1 MDLKKEARDHRIRK
15 LREKLTLPL
24 IILGLVGGLMAVA
37 VYLTSNQRRSNVE
50 SSLSVQD
57 LGKLKAEVEE
67 HEKNFTTLVQKKA
80 KISEEDLGE
89 LEGAVEKQ
97 DRYVA
102 ATGGTPAE
110 TSRLENL
117 RTRLHVY
124 RGERIREETTKL
136 EADANKIIEEV
147 TKARL
152 QKKPTEEASANAVKL
167 LRRALDLET
176 EISQKWVLSSLDDP
190 GRRARLDSRMRRL
203 EADPLWQK
211 GRRLEQEAEAA
222 SASGN
227 FAVAEEALKEA
238 IQIEQNYTLRFRD
251 VRATEFDREEKLRR
265 KLDTIRSM
273 LAKSAIDEIVRQAN
287 AEEAARQWQSAAKS
301 WKAAIDAQANLAK
314 NYPQSSYAV
323 RTIGEGYAVSLTQVL
338 AMPEVEAFRA
348 DMAKLRDLLR
358 DGEVAKASALGSDL
372 SIRADALTR
381 KFPSALTEQD
391 PDRQQL
397 AFIRQRAASL
407 QAIRDAVVKQL
418 ITIPN
423 HKSIRLL
430 RTEVPQSLYVAVMG
444 VNPSAKREINCP
456 VDSVTYEDAEKFCT
470 RVAWLTGLK
479 VRLPDADDYLA
490 AQGDAGRQPTP
501 EEAWTI
507 DTSDGQVRA
516 VGTSKPNP
524 LGFSDLSGNVA
535 EWVRSADNSVNVTL
549 AGGDAQSA
557 PGSTFLFVQVNRRE
571 GSRLRGLRLAVDP

>member
-1 MDLKKEARDHRIRK
+1 MDLKKEARDHRIRR

-24 IILGLVGGLMAVA
+24 IIFGLIGGLMAVA
-37 VYLTSNQRRSNVE
+37 VYITSNQRGSNPE
-50 SSLSVQD
+50 TRLSSQD
-57 LGKLKAEVEE
+57 LTKLKVEVEE

-80 KISEEDLGE
+80 KITDEDLGE
-89 LEGAVEKQ
+89 LESAVEKQ
-97 DRYVA
+97 DKYVA

-124 RGERIREETTKL
+124 RGERLREETTKL
-136 EADANKIIEEV
+136 EADANKLIEEI

-152 QKKPTEEASANAVKL
+152 QKKPTEEASASAVKL

-176 EISQKWVLSSLDDP
+176 EISQKWVLSNLDDP

-211 GRRLEQEAEAA
+211 GRRLEQEAETAA
-222 SASGN
+222 AAGN
-227 FAVAEEALKEA
+227 FTAAEEALKEA

-273 LAKSAIDEIVRQAN
+273 LAKSAIDEIVRQAH

-314 NYPQSSYAV
+314 AYPQSSYAA
-323 RTIGEGYAVSLTQVL
+323 RSIAEGYTVSLTQVL

-391 PDRQQL
+391 PDKQQL
-397 AFIRQRAASL
+397 VFIRQRSASL
-407 QAIRDAVVKQL
+407 AVIREAVVKQL
-418 ITIPN
+418 ITLPARKN
-423 HKSIRLL
+423 VRLL

-444 VNPSAKREINCP
+444 VNPSAKRDATCP
-456 VDSVTYEDAEKFCT
+456 VESITYEDAEKFCT

-479 VRLPDADDYLA
+479 VRLPDAEDYLA
-490 AQGDAGRQPTP
+490 AQGDAGRQTP
-501 EEAWTI
+501 ADEAWTI

-516 VGTSKPNP
+516 VGTTKANP
-524 LGFSDLSGNVA
+524 LGFSDLCGNVA
-535 EWVRSADNSVNVTL
+535 EWVRSSDNSVNVTL

-557 PGSTFLFVQVNRRE
+557 PSTTFPFVQVNRRE
-571 GSRLRGLRLAVDP
+571 ASRLRGIRLAVDP

>member
-15 LREKLTLPL
+15 LREKLALPL
-24 IILGLVGGLMAVA
+24 IILGLLVGLMAVA
-37 VYLTSNQRRSNVE
+37 VYITSNQRGTNVE
-50 SSLSVQD
+50 ARLSVKD
-57 LGKLKAEVEE
+57 LGKLKAEVDE
-67 HEKNFTTLVQKKA
+67 HEKNFTTLVQQKA
-80 KISEEDLGE
+80 KISDEDLSE
-89 LEGAVEKQ
+89 LESAVEKQ
-97 DRYVA
+97 DKYVA

-110 TSRLENL
+110 TNRLENL

-124 RGERIREETTKL
+124 RGERLREETTKL
-136 EADANKIIEEV
+136 EADANKIIEEI

-152 QKKPTEEASANAVKL
+152 QKKPTDEASANAVKL

-176 EISQKWVLSSLDDP
+176 EISQKWVLSNLDDP

-211 GRRLEQEAEAA
+211 GRRLEQEAEVAA
-222 SASGN
+222 TAGN
-227 FAVAEEALKEA
+227 FAAAEEALKEA

-273 LAKSAIDEIVRQAN
+273 LAKTAIDEIVRQAH

-314 NYPQSSYAV
+314 AFPQSSYAA
-323 RTIGEGYAVSLTQVL
+323 RTIAEGYTVSLTQVL

-372 SIRADALTR
+372 SIRADAVSR

-391 PDRQQL
+391 IDKQQL

-407 QAIRDAVVKQL
+407 AAIRDAVVKEL
-418 ITIPN
+418 ITIPARKN
-423 HKSIRLL
+423 IRLL
-430 RTEVPQSLYVAVMG
+430 RTEVTQSLYVAVMG
-444 VNPSAKREINCP
+444 VNPSAKREVTCP
-456 VDSVTYEDAEKFCT
+456 VESITYEDAEKFCT
-470 RVAWLTGLK
+470 RVTWLTGLK

-490 AQGDAGRQPTP
+490 AQGDAGRQPPP

-524 LGFSDLSGNVA
+524 LGFSDLCGNVA

-557 PGSTFLFVQVNRRE
+557 PGTTFPFVQVNRRE
-571 GSRLRGLRLAVDP
+571 ASRLRGLRLAVDP

>member
-1 MDLKKEARDHRIRK
+1 
-15 LREKLTLPL
+15 
-24 IILGLVGGLMAVA
+24 
-37 VYLTSNQRRSNVE
+37 
-50 SSLSVQD
+50 
-57 LGKLKAEVEE
+57 LKAEVEE
-67 HEKNFTTLVQKKA
+67 HEKNFATLVQKKA
-80 KISEEDLGE
+80 KISEEDLTE
-89 LEGAVEKQ
+89 LESAVEKQ

-110 TSRLENL
+110 TNRLENL

-124 RGERIREETTKL
+124 RGEKIREETTKL

-152 QKKPTEEASANAVKL
+152 QKKPTDIASANAVKL
-167 LRRALDLET
+167 LRQALDLET

-222 SASGN
+222 AATGN
-227 FAVAEEALKEA
+227 FAAAEEALKEA

-273 LAKSAIDEIVRQAN
+273 LAKTAIDEIVRQAQ
-287 AEEAARQWQSAAKS
+287 AEEAAREWKSAAKS
-301 WKAAIDAQANLAK
+301 WKAAIDAQANLARS
-314 NYPQSSYAV
+314 YPQSSYAA
-323 RTIGEGYAVSLTQVL
+323 RTIGEGYSVSLTQVL

-381 KFPSALTEQD
+381 KFPSSLTEKD
-391 PDRQQL
+391 PDKEQL
-397 AFIRQRAASL
+397 AFIRQRSASL
-407 QAIRDAVVKQL
+407 EVIRDAVVKQL

-423 HKSIRLL
+423 HKNIRLL
-430 RTEVPQSLYVAVMG
+430 RTEVPQSLYVAVMA

-456 VDSVTYEDAEKFCT
+456 VESITYEDAEKFCA

-490 AQGDAGRQPTP
+490 AQGDTGRQPTP

-524 LGFSDLSGNVA
+524 LGFNDLSGNVA
-535 EWVRSADNSVNVTL
+535 EWVRSADSSVNVTL

>member
-1 MDLKKEARDHRIRK
+1 MDLKKEARDHRIRR
-15 LREKLTLPL
+15 LREKLALPL
-24 IILGLVGGLMAVA
+24 IILGLIGGLMAVA
-37 VYLTSNQRRSNVE
+37 VYITSNQRGASVE
-50 SSLSVQD
+50 SRLSVKD
-57 LGKLKAEVEE
+57 LGKLKAEVDE
-67 HEKNFTTLVQKKA
+67 HEKNFTTLVQQKA
-80 KISEEDLGE
+80 KISDEDLSE
-89 LEGAVEKQ
+89 LESAVEKQ
-97 DRYVA
+97 DKYVA

-110 TSRLENL
+110 TNRLENL
-117 RTRLHVY
+117 RTRLHIY
-124 RGERIREETTKL
+124 RGERLREETTKL
-136 EADANKIIEEV
+136 EADANKIIEEI

-152 QKKPTEEASANAVKL
+152 QKKPTDEASANAVKL

-176 EISQKWVLSSLDDP
+176 EISQKWVLSNLDDP

-211 GRRLEQEAEAA
+211 GRRLEQEAEVAA
-222 SASGN
+222 TAGN
-227 FAVAEEALKEA
+227 FAGAEESLKEA

-273 LAKSAIDEIVRQAN
+273 LAKTAIDEIVRQAH

-314 NYPQSSYAV
+314 AFPQSSYAV
-323 RTIGEGYAVSLTQVL
+323 RTIAEGYTVSLTQVL

-372 SIRADALTR
+372 SIRTDAISR

-391 PDRQQL
+391 IDKQQL

-407 QAIRDAVVKQL
+407 AIIRDAVVKEL
-418 ITIPN
+418 ITIPARKN
-423 HKSIRLL
+423 IRLL
-430 RTEVPQSLYVAVMG
+430 RTEVTQSLYSAVMG
-444 VNPSAKREINCP
+444 VNPSAKRDATCP
-456 VDSVTYEDAEKFCT
+456 VESITYEDAEKFCT
-470 RVAWLTGLK
+470 RVTWLTGLK

-490 AQGDAGRQPTP
+490 AQGDAGRQPPP

-524 LGFSDLSGNVA
+524 LGFSDLCGNVA

-557 PGSTFLFVQVNRRE
+557 PGTTFPFVQVNRRE
-571 GSRLRGLRLAVDP
+571 ASRLRGLRLAVDP

>member
-1 MDLKKEARDHRIRK
+1 MDLKKEARDHRFRK

-24 IILGLVGGLMAVA
+24 IILGFIGGLMAVA
-37 VYLTSNQRRSNVE
+37 IYLTSNQRSRNVE
-50 SSLSVQD
+50 TSLSVQD
-57 LGKLKAEVEE
+57 LSKLKAEVEE
-67 HEKNFTTLVQKKA
+67 HEKNFATLVQKKA
-80 KISEEDLGE
+80 KISEEDLTE
-89 LEGAVEKQ
+89 LESAVEKQ

-110 TSRLENL
+110 TNRLENL

-124 RGERIREETTKL
+124 RGEKIREETTKL

-152 QKKPTEEASANAVKL
+152 QKKPTDIASANAVKL
-167 LRRALDLET
+167 LRQALDLET

-222 SASGN
+222 AATGN
-227 FAVAEEALKEA
+227 FAAAEEALKEA

-273 LAKSAIDEIVRQAN
+273 LAKTAIDEIVRQAQ
-287 AEEAARQWQSAAKS
+287 AEEAAREWKSAAKS
-301 WKAAIDAQANLAK
+301 WKAAIDAQANLARS
-314 NYPQSSYAV
+314 YPQSSYAA
-323 RTIGEGYAVSLTQVL
+323 RTIGEGYSVSLTQVL

-381 KFPSALTEQD
+381 KFPSSLTEKD
-391 PDRQQL
+391 PDKEQL
-397 AFIRQRAASL
+397 AFIRQRSASL
-407 QAIRDAVVKQL
+407 EVIRDAVVKQL

-423 HKSIRLL
+423 HKNIRLL
-430 RTEVPQSLYVAVMG
+430 RTEVPQSLYVAVMA

-456 VDSVTYEDAEKFCT
+456 VESITYEDAEKFCA

-490 AQGDAGRQPTP
+490 AQGDTGRQPTP

-524 LGFSDLSGNVA
+524 LGFNDLSGNVA
-535 EWVRSADNSVNVTL
+535 EWVRSADSSVNVTL